1 MGEVKYDPNKH
12 FLGDRFFGYKKEE
25 DGNDLYRFNFVNKVS
40 DSGIKDLDKHDV
52 WDVDCFDDNIYTNNM
67 FGRIMRW
74 MRKSSFLAVPL
85 ALIIS
90 VFMTNVD
97 SKDAFGLGFAAFL
110 CMLGVFGCLE
120 LVNSRQGFQGE
131 KANEHFAYVEICS
144 SPRTSRAGL
153 FSFKSEPKM
162 MFSFSDLE
170 LACLLHK
177 LTGKERDKVG
187 EYVDTDDLA
196 TVREIYNDVMRIARI
211 RHAQTLSKRHTNPL
225 VRAEMEEYLNGT
237 DEEYQQL
244 RDELIAKIESEIEY
258 IDNHQLEE
266 QKNEIKEVLYG

>member
-1 MGEVKYDPNKH
+1 MSKVKYNPDKH
-12 FLGDRFFGYKKEE
+12 FLGSRFFGYKREE
-25 DGNDLYRFNFVNKVS
+25 NGEDLYRFRFVNKVS
-40 DSGIKDLDKHDV
+40 ESGVKDLDKHDV
-52 WDVDCFDDNIYTNNM
+52 WDVDCFDNNFHAINL

-74 MRKSSFLAVPL
+74 IRKSSILAIPL
-85 ALIIS
+85 TMILAWL
-90 VFMTNVD
+90 MTNISSQD
-97 SKDAFGLGFAAFL
+97 TFGMGFAAFL
-110 CMLGVFGCLE
+110 FVGIISGGLE
-120 LVNSRQGFQGE
+120 LAFSRQGFQGK
-131 KANEHFAYVEICS
+131 KANEHFAYVEICD
-144 SPRTSRAGL
+144 SPRTSRSGL
-153 FSFKSEPKM
+153 SSFFYNPQK

-170 LACLLHK
+170 LARLLDE
-177 LTGKERDKVG
+177 LTGRERRKT
-187 EYVDTDDLA
+187 EYYVDTDDLA
-196 TVREIYNDVMRIARI
+196 RVREIYNDVMRIARI